1 MAGTV
6 SHFTSKEGRDVV
18 LLSGEMQAGDAA
30 QIVAAIQG
38 ANMAGRL
45 VSGVRLNSPG
55 GSLAEG
61 IKIADTIRYAKV
73 ATVVV
78 NDATCASACFVA
90 FAAGA
95 EKYVSY
101 SAAVGV
107 HGASVDGQETEGSRS
122 ATVAM
127 AKVVKEL
134 GVPSSIIGQMV
145 VTPPGQMVWLQPADL
160 QSMGVTMTGKPGQSV
175 NPPLA
180 AQVPAGGP
188 PGPGL
193 AANAGL
199 AKTTAPT
206 DNDTSWRNL
215 VGTMISEATAAN
227 SSGNPLNRVCQPE
240 LKTCAMAVFT
250 KGTNGKSMMAR
261 LTQDI
266 DGKMLKRDVCFFN
279 EYGDI
284 RECSDW
290 DTHATT
296 REMKNSAGEWYS
308 VQ

>member
-1 MAGTV
+1 M
-6 SHFTSKEGRDVV
+6 
-18 LLSGEMQAGDAA
+18 
-30 QIVAAIQG
+30 AAIQSTN
-38 ANMAGRL
+38 AAGRL

-61 IKIADTIRYAKV
+61 AKIADTIRYAKV

-78 NDATCASACFVA
+78 NGATCASACFVA

-95 EKYVSY
+95 EKYSSY

-107 HGASVDGQETEGSRS
+107 HGASVDGQENDSSRS

-145 VTPPGQMVWLQPADL
+145 VTPPSQMVWLQPAEL
-160 QSMGVTMTGKPGQSV
+160 QSMGVTMTGKPGQAVS
-175 NPPLA
+175 PPVA

-199 AKTTAPT
+199 AKATAPT
-206 DNDTSWRNL
+206 DNDTSWRQL
-215 VGTMISEATAAN
+215 ISTMIAEASAAN
-227 SSGNPLNRVCQPE
+227 PGGDPVSRVCQPE
-240 LKTCAMAVFT
+240 LKTCAMAIFT
-250 KGTNGKSMMAR
+250 KSSDGKSMMAR

-266 DGKMLKRDVCFFN
+266 DGKLLRRDVCFFN
-279 EYGDI
+279 EYADI
-284 RECSDW
+284 RECSDG
-290 DTHATT
+290 DTHIKT
-296 REMKNSAGEWYS
+296 REMKNSAGQWYA